1 MTLIQQWKDVGA
13 LLKVQ
18 AHAIK
23 FKDTKADRVETSS
36 ESSHYGAV
44 LLKIR
49 EMSAFVF
56 YRRLKTTTVV
66 TLLKVPTTSQHFSV
80 FILAVQT

>member
-1 MTLIQQWKDVGA
+1 MTLMQQWKDVGA

-44 LLKIR
+44 L
-49 EMSAFVF
+49 
-56 YRRLKTTTVV
+56 
-66 TLLKVPTTSQHFSV
+66 
-80 FILAVQT
+80 